1 MVNRVMKHKAFVS
14 SQLHHTGW
22 TASLGRLLAVALAVG
37 CCVAAGCSRSRVPQE
52 RLIPIREATAL
63 EQVRSYLGGYV
74 MGLPVGSERELF
86 SKMAEEV
93 GKANPNVA
101 VLVGSGLNEIE
112 ARPAQA
118 ARLAEKLL
126 AQLGAASPP

>member
-1 MVNRVMKHKAFVS
+1 MVNRVMSSKASVS
-14 SQLHHTGW
+14 SELHYTGW
-22 TASLGRLLAVALAVG
+22 TASFCHLLAVALAVE
-37 CCVAAGCSRSRVPQE
+37 CCVATGCSRSGVPQE
-52 RLIPIREATAL
+52 RLVPIREATAL

-86 SKMAEEV
+86 SKMAEDV
-93 GKANPNVA
+93 GKADPNVA
-101 VLVGSGLNEIE
+101 VLVGRGLNEIE